1 MKTKYID
8 ELAQTL
14 VSLENKKVAI
24 AFLKNIL
31 TPSELE
37 EIATR
42 LQIAKLLNEGVAQ
55 RDVAKKLNVS
65 IGTVSRGSRE
75 LKYGE
80 SGFKQVLNHK

>member
-80 SGFKQVLNHK
+80 SGFKQVLNDK